1 MPFFADETDSRQVVF
16 SLLRR
21 VFACYDPL
29 PGPKFTGGS
38 RLSDRPRCRV
48 FHWVSVVPLMGRVA
62 RTRRRLVVHT
72 APNLG
77 KKFGLVSPSRVLALT
92 MDE

>member
-1 MPFFADETDSRQVVF
+1 MAG
-16 SLLRR
+16 L
-21 VFACYDPL
+21 AA
-29 PGPKFTGGS
+29 G
-38 RLSDRPRCRV
+38 V
-48 FHWVSVVPLMGRVA
+48 FHWVSVVPLMRLVV
-62 RTRRRLVVHT
+62 RTRRCLVVHT